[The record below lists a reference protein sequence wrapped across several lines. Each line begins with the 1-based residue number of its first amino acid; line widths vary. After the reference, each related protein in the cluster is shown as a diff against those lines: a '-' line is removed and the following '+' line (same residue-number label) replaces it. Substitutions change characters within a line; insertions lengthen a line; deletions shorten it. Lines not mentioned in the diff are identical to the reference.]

1 MTQKLIDIKLGL
13 SLGRRFGKI
22 HQMAVNSVP
31 EAMRAL
37 CSQIPAFK
45 EFMNSHVGQN
55 TRYAVF
61 VDGKNVNEHRIAD
74 FSVVQEIRILPI
86 PQGRKSGGLFQTLI
100 GAALIGAS
108 FFLTGGI
115 ATAVLGAGISLAAGG
130 IAQLLSPQATGLKT
144 QNNQT
149 SNRAS
154 YAFGSAV
161 NTVAAG
167 YPVCLPYGYRTVG
180 GSVFSAG
187 SYAEDN
193 A

>member
-13 SLGRRFGKI
+13 YLGRKFGKI
-22 HQMAVNSVP
+22 HQMAVGSVP

-55 TRYAVF
+55 TRYAIF

-74 FSVVQEIRILPI
+74 FNAVQEIRILPI
-86 PQGRKSGGLFQTLI
+86 PQGRKSGGLFQTLL

-130 IAQLLSPQATGLKT
+130 VAQLLSPQATGLKT

>member
-13 SLGRRFGKI
+13 SLGRKFGKI

-55 TRYAVF
+55 ARYAVF
-61 VDGKNVNEHRIAD
+61 VDGKSVNEHRIAD
-74 FSVVQEIRILPI
+74 FSAVKEIRILPI
-86 PQGRKSGGLFQTLI
+86 PQGRKSGGLFQTLL

-130 IAQLLSPQATGLKT
+130 VAQLLSPQATGLKD
-144 QNNQT
+144 QSNQT

-187 SYAEDN
+187 SYSEDI

>member
-13 SLGRRFGKI
+13 SLGRKFGKI

-61 VDGKNVNEHRIAD
+61 VDGRNVNEHRISD
-74 FSVVQEIRILPI
+74 FSAVQEIRILPI
-86 PQGRKSGGLFQTLI
+86 PQGRKSGGLFQTLL

-130 IAQLLSPQATGLKT
+130 VAQLLSPQATGLKT
-144 QNNQT
+144 QDNQT

-187 SYAEDN
+187 SYSEDI

>member
-13 SLGRRFGKI
+13 SLGRKFGKI
-22 HQMAVNSVP
+22 HQMAVSSVP

-45 EFMNSHVGQN
+45 EFMNSHVGQSAS
-55 TRYAVF
+55 YAVF
-61 VDGKNVNEHRIAD
+61 VDGKNVNEHRISD
-74 FSVVQEIRILPI
+74 FSTVQEIRILPI
-86 PQGRKSGGLFQTLI
+86 PQGRKSGGLFQTILGASLI
-100 GAALIGAS
+100 AAS
-108 FFLTGGI
+108 FFFTGGT
-115 ATAVLGAGISLAAGG
+115 ATAVLLSGISLAAGG
-130 IAQLLSPQATGLKT
+130 VAQLLSPQAVGLKT
-144 QNNQT
+144 QDNQT

-187 SYAEDN
+187 SYSEDI

>member
-13 SLGRRFGKI
+13 SLGRKFGKI

-55 TRYAVF
+55 ARYAVF

-74 FSVVQEIRILPI
+74 FSAVQEIRILPI
-86 PQGRKSGGLFQTLI
+86 PQGRKSGGLFQTLL

-130 IAQLLSPQATGLKT
+130 VAQLLSPQATGLKD
-144 QNNQT
+144 QSNQT

-187 SYAEDN
+187 SYSEDI

>member
-55 TRYAVF
+55 TRYAIF

-74 FSVVQEIRILPI
+74 FSAVQEIRILPI
-86 PQGRKSGGLFQTLI
+86 PQGRKSGGLFQTIL
-100 GAALIGAS
+100 GAALITVGI
-108 FFLTGGI
+108 FTGQI
-115 ATAVLGAGISLAAGG
+115 YLVGAGVSLAAGG

-144 QNNQT
+144 QSNQT

-187 SYAEDN
+187 SYSEDI

>member
-55 TRYAVF
+55 TRYAIF

-74 FSVVQEIRILPI
+74 FSAVQEIRILPI
-86 PQGRKSGGLFQTLI
+86 PQGRKSGGLFQTIL
-100 GAALIGAS
+100 GAALITVGI
-108 FFLTGGI
+108 FTGQIYLVG
-115 ATAVLGAGISLAAGG
+115 TGVSLAAGG

-193 A
+193 S

>member
-1 MTQKLIDIKLGL
+1 MTKKLINIKLGL
-13 SLGRRFGKI
+13 SLGRRFGKV
-22 HQMAVNSVP
+22 HQMAVSSVP

-37 CSQIPAFK
+37 CSQIPSFK

-55 TRYAVF
+55 TRYAIF

-74 FSVVQEIRILPI
+74 FSAVQEIRILPI
-86 PQGRKSGGLFQTLI
+86 PQGRKSGGLFQTIL
-100 GAALIGAS
+100 GAALIVVGVV
-108 FFLTGGI
+108 FQQYYL
-115 ATAVLGAGISLAAGG
+115 VGAGISLAAGG
-130 IAQLLSPQATGLKT
+130 VAQLLSPQATGLKD
-144 QNNQT
+144 QSNQT

>member
-74 FSVVQEIRILPI
+74 FSAVQEIRILPI
-86 PQGRKSGGLFQTLI
+86 PQGRKSGGLFQTLL

-130 IAQLLSPQATGLKT
+130 VAQLLSPQATGLKT

-187 SYAEDN
+187 SYSEDI

>member
-13 SLGRRFGKI
+13 SLGRKFGKL
-22 HQMAVNSVP
+22 HQMAVSSVP

-61 VDGKNVNEHRIAD
+61 VDGKNVHRISD
-74 FSVVQEIRILPI
+74 FSAVQEIRILPI
-86 PQGRKSGGLFQTLI
+86 PQGRKSGGLFQTIL
-100 GAALIGAS
+100 GAALIVVGVV
-108 FFLTGGI
+108 FQQYYL
-115 ATAVLGAGISLAAGG
+115 VGAGISLAAGG
-130 IAQLLSPQATGLKT
+130 VAQLLSPQATGLKT
-144 QNNQT
+144 QDNKT

>member
-13 SLGRRFGKI
+13 SLGRKFGKI

-37 CSQIPAFK
+37 CSQIPSFK

-61 VDGKNVNEHRIAD
+61 VDGKNVNEHRISD
-74 FSVVQEIRILPI
+74 FSAVQEIRILPI
-86 PQGRKSGGLFQTLI
+86 PQGRKSGGLFQTLL
-100 GAALIGAS
+100 GAALIVAS
-108 FFLTGGI
+108 FFFTGGI

-130 IAQLLSPQATGLKT
+130 VAQLLSPQATGLKT
-144 QNNQT
+144 QDNQT

-187 SYAEDN
+187 SYSEDI

>member
-1 MTQKLIDIKLGL
+1 MTQKMIDIKLGL
-13 SLGRRFGKI
+13 SLGRKFGKI

-55 TRYAVF
+55 TRYAIF

-74 FSVVQEIRILPI
+74 FNAVQEIRILPI
-86 PQGRKSGGLFQTLI
+86 PQGRKSGGLFQTLL

-130 IAQLLSPQATGLKT
+130 VAQLLSPQATGLKT
-144 QNNQT
+144 QDNQT

-187 SYAEDN
+187 SYSEDI

>member
-13 SLGRRFGKI
+13 SLGRKFGKI
-22 HQMAVNSVP
+22 HQMAVSSVP

-61 VDGKNVNEHRIAD
+61 VDGKNVNEHRISD
-74 FSVVQEIRILPI
+74 FNAVQEIRILPI
-86 PQGRKSGGLFQTLI
+86 PQGRKSGGLFQTLL

-130 IAQLLSPQATGLKT
+130 VAQLLSPQATGLKT
-144 QNNQT
+144 QDNKT

>member
-13 SLGRRFGKI
+13 SLGRKFGKI
-22 HQMAVNSVP
+22 HQMAVSSVP

-37 CSQIPAFK
+37 CSQIPSFK

-55 TRYAVF
+55 ARYAVF
-61 VDGKNVNEHRIAD
+61 VDGKNVNEHRISD
-74 FSVVQEIRILPI
+74 FSAVQEIRILPI
-86 PQGRKSGGLFQTLI
+86 PQGRKSGGLFQTLL

-108 FFLTGGI
+108 FFFTGGTY
-115 ATAVLGAGISLAAGG
+115 TALLLSGISLAAGG
-130 IAQLLSPQATGLKT
+130 VAQLLSPQVTGLKT
-144 QNNQT
+144 QDNQT

>member
-13 SLGRRFGKI
+13 SLGRKFGKI
-22 HQMAVNSVP
+22 HKMAVSSVP

-61 VDGKNVNEHRIAD
+61 VDGENVNEHRIAD
-74 FSVVQEIRILPI
+74 FSAVQEVRILPI
-86 PQGRKSGGLFQTLI
+86 PQGRKSGGLFQTLL

-130 IAQLLSPQATGLKT
+130 VAQLLSPQMTGLKT
-144 QNNQT
+144 QDNQT